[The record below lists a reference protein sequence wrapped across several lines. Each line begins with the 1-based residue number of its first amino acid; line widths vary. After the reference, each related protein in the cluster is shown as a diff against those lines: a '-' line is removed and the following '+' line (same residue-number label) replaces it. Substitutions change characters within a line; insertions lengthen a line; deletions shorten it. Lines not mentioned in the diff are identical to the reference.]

1 MKKPSATYLQ
11 RNLAL
16 LELAQ
21 SKATDARIFW
31 RTTELESWGLVSPTW
46 RVVSEKI
53 WFRFHFQGNLLDRP
67 VASVKSTPLGINLFL
82 LNATNPIPDKF
93 EVRWHEQAADSPSDP
108 QRLWGV
114 IHSWLDREYPGC
126 RILRC
131 AKNTDRMRTLS
142 NLFLRAVFRHRGKEY
157 LLIAADESGGDDI
170 SLSVGQALL
179 WLEVASSKMR
189 LGQIP
194 SIHILVPSSFS
205 AIVHHRCQHV
215 DPSQVRIEVWA
226 YDAAQSDHS
235 DVTRAT
241 APPELKENI
250 DYHWPVLGPF
260 RWSSNLEKVL
270 GLAPDLICRY
280 PRFYE
285 YDSLRLRG
293 LEFAQVLGIERD
305 RIYFG
310 VGSSRT
316 ELTPDNFDVLRAL
329 IQEILFYRRPDSPDM
344 QHPYYRLQAERWLE
358 SLVLEDIPRL
368 FPEMAPEAVYSQIPV
383 YLGRNPG
390 RIDILGA
397 NVQGD
402 LVIMELKVAADS
414 DLPVQALDY
423 WGRVIAH
430 NRNGDFI
437 RRGYFSEI
445 CLNRRPPLV
454 YLVAPVFSFHDS
466 TELLLSYL
474 DPNLEIHKIAI
485 NENWRS
491 GVKILNRMHYNRYA
505 QKSNIKT
512 RK

>member
-1 MKKPSATYLQ
+1 LKKPSATYLQ

-21 SKATDARIFW
+21 SKATEARIFW
-31 RTTELESWGLVSPTW
+31 RTTELESWERVSPTW
-46 RVVSEKI
+46 RVVGEKI
-53 WFRFHFQGNLLDRP
+53 WFRFHLQGNLLDRP
-67 VASVKSTPLGINLFL
+67 VASVKSTPWGINLFL
-82 LNATNPIPDKF
+82 PNPTNPIPDKF
-93 EVRWHEQAADSPSDP
+93 EVQWDEAAADSPSDP
-108 QRLWGV
+108 HRLWRV
-114 IHSWLDREYPGC
+114 IHTWLNQEYPGY
-126 RILRC
+126 RIRKC
-131 AKNTDRMRTLS
+131 AKKTDRMRTLS
-142 NLFLRAVFRHRGKEY
+142 NLFLRATFGHRGTEY
-157 LLIAADESGGDDI
+157 LLIAADESAGDDI
-170 SLSVGQALL
+170 SLAVGQALL
-179 WLEVASSKMR
+179 WLEVVNPK
-189 LGQIP
+189 LLFGQLP
-194 SIHILVPSSFS
+194 SIHILAPSSLS
-205 AIVHHRCQHV
+205 AVVHHRCKHI

-226 YDAAQSDHS
+226 YETSEAELCK
-235 DVTRAT
+235 VMRAT
-241 APPELKENI
+241 APPELKENV

-270 GLAPDLICRY
+270 GLAPDLISRY

-305 RIYFG
+305 CIHFG

-316 ELTPDNFDVLRAL
+316 ELTPDNFDILREL

-358 SLVLEDIPRL
+358 SLVLADIPRL

-383 YLGRNPG
+383 YLGRIPG

-402 LVIMELKVAADS
+402 LVIIELKVAADS

-423 WGRVIAH
+423 WGRVIEH

-445 CLNRRPPLV
+445 CLNRRPPSV
-454 YLVAPVFSFHDS
+454 YLVAPVFSFHDT
-466 TELLLSYL
+466 TELLLRYL
-474 DPNLEIHKIAI
+474 DPTLEIHKIAI

-491 GVKILNRMHYNRYA
+491 GVKIFNRMRYSRDA
-505 QKSNIKT
+505 QKCIIKT
-512 RK
+512 GV